1 MPNTPRARDLDL
13 PLPGA
18 TGPFNAITDVAG
30 IEVGMVTLRPEDHS
44 AVTGVTAILPR
55 GRSGVGEP
63 CAAATFSLNG
73 NGEMTGRTW
82 IEESGQLNAP
92 IAITNSH
99 AVGAVHAGVDRW
111 THQNHPD
118 VSAAWMLPVVAE
130 TWDGYLNDINGE
142 HVAPEHAVQALDAA
156 ASGPV
161 AEGSVGGGTGMNCYG
176 FKGGTGTS
184 SRVVPLGDRSFT
196 VGALVQAN
204 FGDRKEFTLLGVPL
218 GRRSAAP
225 CPMDTTDWFARDL
238 ADAEAAKAAHAAKAG
253 GTKAG
258 GTRADTASDTRLPD
272 VGHRS
277 VPGAGSV
284 IVVVATDAPLL
295 PGQLKAMARRVSL
308 GLGRTGTTG
317 GHFSGDIFLAFSTAN
332 RGSLRSVMPDA
343 PNSPLTDS
351 LDFVAWGRM
360 DAFYEAT
367 VQAVEEAVLNA
378 LIVNEDVEGRDGHVS
393 YALPHSEI
401 LATDFSHAR

>member
-1 MPNTPRARDLDL
+1 MATPPRARDLHL
-13 PLPGA
+13 PLPG
-18 TGPFNAITDVAG
+18 TPGPLNAITDVAG
-30 IEVGMVTLRPEDHS
+30 VEVGMVTLRPADRS

-55 GRSGVGEP
+55 GRDRVGTP
-63 CAAATFSLNG
+63 CAAGTVSLNG

-111 THQNHPD
+111 THQHHPQ

-142 HVAPEHAVQALDAA
+142 HVTPEHAVQALDSAT
-156 ASGPV
+156 SGPV

-184 SRVVPLGDRSFT
+184 SRVVDLGERSYT

-204 FGDRKEFTLLGVPL
+204 FGDRQEFTVLGVPL

-238 ADAEAAKAAHAAKAG
+238 AGADGAG
-253 GTKAG
+253 AG
-258 GTRADTASDTRLPD
+258 QPSTA
-272 VGHRS
+272 VGHKS

-308 GLGRTGTTG
+308 GLGRTGTVG

-332 RGSLRSVMPDA
+332 AGSLRSVMPDA
-343 PNSPLTDS
+343 PDSPHVDS

-360 DAFYEAT
+360 DAFYRAT
-367 VQAVEEAVLNA
+367 VEAVEEAVLNA
-378 LIVNEDVEGRDGHVS
+378 LIVNEDVQGRDGHKS
-393 YALPHSEI
+393 YRLPHSEV

>member
-1 MPNTPRARDLDL
+1 MSKQSRAPRARDLGL
-13 PLPGA
+13 PLPG
-18 TGPFNAITDVAG
+18 TPGPLNAITDVAG
-30 IEVGMVTLRPEDHS
+30 VEVGMVTLRPEDKS

-55 GRSGVGEP
+55 GKDGVGTP

-111 THQNHPD
+111 THQHHPQ

-130 TWDGYLNDINGE
+130 TWDGYLNSINAG
-142 HVAPEHAVQALDAA
+142 HVTPEHAVEALDAA
-156 ASGPV
+156 TSGPV
-161 AEGSVGGGTGMNCYG
+161 PEGSVGGGTGMNCYG

-184 SRVVPLGDRSFT
+184 SRVVPLGDQEFT

-204 FGDRKEFTLLGVPL
+204 FGGRREFTLLGVPL

-225 CPMDTTDWFARDL
+225 CPMSTTDWFARDL
-238 ADAEAAKAAHAAKAG
+238 RRG
-253 GTKAG
+253 GT
-258 GTRADTASDTRLPD
+258 
-272 VGHRS
+272 
-277 VPGAGSV
+277 
-284 IVVVATDAPLL
+284 ATDD
-295 PGQLKAMARRVSL
+295 
-308 GLGRTGTTG
+308 TG
-317 GHFSGDIFLAFSTAN
+317 AAN
-332 RGSLRSVMPDA
+332 AGSLRSLMPDA
-343 PNSPLTDS
+343 PDSPHVDS

-360 DAFYEAT
+360 DAFYRAT
-367 VQAVEEAVLNA
+367 VEVVEEAVLNA
-378 LIVNEDVEGRDGHVS
+378 LIVNQDVEGRDGHVS

>member
-1 MPNTPRARDLDL
+1 
-13 PLPGA
+13 
-18 TGPFNAITDVAG
+18 
-30 IEVGMVTLRPEDHS
+30 
-44 AVTGVTAILPR
+44 
-55 GRSGVGEP
+55 
-63 CAAATFSLNG
+63 
-73 NGEMTGRTW
+73 
-82 IEESGQLNAP
+82 
-92 IAITNSH
+92 
-99 AVGAVHAGVDRW
+99 
-111 THQNHPD
+111 
-118 VSAAWMLPVVAE
+118 
-130 TWDGYLNDINGE
+130 
-142 HVAPEHAVQALDAA
+142 
-156 ASGPV
+156 
-161 AEGSVGGGTGMNCYG
+161 
-176 FKGGTGTS
+176 
-184 SRVVPLGDRSFT
+184 
-196 VGALVQAN
+196 
-204 FGDRKEFTLLGVPL
+204 
-218 GRRSAAP
+218 
-225 CPMDTTDWFARDL
+225 MDTTDWFARDL